1 MNKLFPIGI
10 AGVLDVS
17 AQCHA
22 DVRFL
27 HRDYEVRS
35 RLDLK
40 RVGTHKYAADPSTE
54 VLCCAFAVD
63 EQPIQLWIPPDRV
76 PLEIVEVAAN
86 LKWSAVAHGDHFETA
101 IERHIVAPRFGW
113 PEIPLERHHCK

>member
-17 AQCHA
+17 TQRHP

-86 LKWSAVAHGDHFETA
+86 LKWSAVATVITSKQQSSGTSWRRA
-101 IERHIVAPRFGW
+101 LAGRRF
-113 PEIPLERHHCK
+113 RSSDTCK